1 VGIITQNSGSEGR
14 QALAFVVIFV
24 NMLMYTALVIPL
36 SFDPVAKPDIQ
47 SGKGEH
53 TSAPLTDHP
62 YYGLFYVD
70 LIMM

>member
-1 VGIITQNSGSEGR
+1 MR
-14 QALAFVVIFV
+14 QAFCFVVIFV

-47 SGKGEH
+47 RGEGEFLNTSSSSE
-53 TSAPLTDHP
+53 TSAPLTGHP
-62 YYGLFYVD
+62 YYGMFVVD